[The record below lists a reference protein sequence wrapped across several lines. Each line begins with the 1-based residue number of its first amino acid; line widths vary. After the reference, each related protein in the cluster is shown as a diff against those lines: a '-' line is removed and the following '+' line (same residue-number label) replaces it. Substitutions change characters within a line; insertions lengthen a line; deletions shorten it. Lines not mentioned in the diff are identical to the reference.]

1 MGLLEH
7 MDLWVM
13 MSKRK
18 QKRQWLKW
26 TEKNLK
32 GDNSM
37 SKLVA
42 VGQEQILKMEKI
54 QRSCMFQVIFSK
66 MITGLRFLMGIYVF

>member
-1 MGLLEH
+1 
-7 MDLWVM
+7 
-13 MSKRK
+13 
-18 QKRQWLKW
+18 
-26 TEKNLK
+26 
-32 GDNSM
+32 M

-42 VGQEQILKMEKI
+42 VDQEQILKMEKI